1 MANLAHKE
9 ERINELKA
17 RFASSPLIV
26 LTDFK
31 GASVK
36 EMDRIRRG
44 VETGG
49 IKFQVVK
56 NTLCERALEGTDKA
70 KLAEHFRGNIGVLFS
85 SADPIATAKVLKAK
99 LKESEKFVVKAGFFE
114 GDILDA
120 KGVAAIAELPGRE
133 EMLVTVLRT
142 IQEGPRQILGVLQGP
157 ARDLLYVLNN
167 YASKL
172 EKEDQAV

>member
-9 ERINELKA
+9 ERINELRA
-17 RFASSPLIV
+17 RFEAAPLIV

-44 VETGG
+44 VEAGG

-85 SADPIATAKVLKAK
+85 SADPIATARVLKEK
-99 LKESEKFVVKAGFFE
+99 LKDSDKFVVKAGFFE
-114 GDILDA
+114 GDVLNA
-120 KGVAAIAELPGRE
+120 KQVTAIADMAGRE
-133 EMLVTVLRT
+133 EMLAKLLGT
-142 IQEGPRQILGVLQGP
+142 IQEGPRQLLGVIQGP
-157 ARDLLYVLNN
+157 ARDLVYVLNN

-172 EKEDQAV
+172 GEGENA